1 MSDPNAAVP
10 QNILLRIVAWM
21 QERKTGQISLNMHDG
36 RIVNAELKEKV
47 QAQ

>member
-1 MSDPNAAVP
+1 MSDNGAVP
-10 QNILLRIVAWM
+10 QNIYLRIKVWLE
-21 QERKTGQISLNMHDG
+21 ERKTGQITLNMSDG